1 MPDQFASR
9 KGGTVEAVSA
19 TASAGVPTGSAMST
33 DSCILRHVA
42 RASRAV
48 VAAYDPAL
56 APFGLTGHQ
65 FNLMMTL
72 GNMGPMTVGALAD
85 TLGMDASGVPRAIR
99 PLSDEGYIAVE
110 RGEDRR
116 QRVLSLTPMGRSKL
130 DKATPAWT
138 KVQAELVD
146 VIGANRWVS
155 LMAELRTL
163 RKAAMSCST
172 RKGDA

>member
-9 KGGTVEAVSA
+9 KGGTVEAVTA
-19 TASAGVPTGSAMST
+19 AASAGATTVSAMSA
-33 DSCILRHVA
+33 DACILRHVA
-42 RASRAV
+42 RVSRAV

-72 GNMGPMTVGALAD
+72 GNMGPMTVGALAE

-99 PLSDEGYIAVE
+99 PLADEGFISVE

-116 QRVLSLTPMGRSKL
+116 QRVLSLTPMGRSRL
-130 DKATPAWT
+130 EKATPAWT
-138 KVQAELVD
+138 RVQAELVEA
-146 VIGANRWVS
+146 IGASRWVS
-155 LMAELRTL
+155 LMGELRTV
-163 RKAAMSCST
+163 RKAATSCST
-172 RKGDA
+172 RRSDD

>member
-1 MPDQFASR
+1 MPDQFAAR
-9 KGGTVEAVSA
+9 KGDTVETVPA
-19 TASAGVPTGSAMST
+19 TASAGVQPGSAMST

-155 LMAELRTL
+155 LMAELRTV

-172 RKGDA
+172 RKGDN